1 MNRLLL
7 LLLAILLITAGLWGY
22 EDPQNVMEWMLGVN
36 PALNGIRIGT
46 AVILLLYAF
55 VPHVHLRS
63 IRSAL
68 QFIGILMPAMVY
80 ATIYT
85 DILGIIMLPMDYFL
99 LLQAGIAALL
109 LQFEPTLDE
118 EQSLPVTTLL
128 FGIFNLKPPL
138 PKAQNTQ
145 SDNPKHYG
153 HNRPLVHQ

>member
-1 MNRLLL
+1 
-7 LLLAILLITAGLWGY
+7 LLITAGLWGY

-99 LLQAGIAALL
+99 LLQTGIAALL

-118 EQSLPVTTLL
+118 EQSLPVATLL
-128 FGIFNLKPPL
+128 LVISSSSPHL
-138 PKAQNTQ
+138 PKAHQALSQ
-145 SDNPKHYG
+145 IPRKHYG